1 MKNQKELDMD
11 NQKILFFSMPKT
23 SSTSWN
29 KALSEAKLA
38 YSYSHNKRL
47 PNWID
52 PKDFENID
60 EYWAF
65 TFMRNPIDRF
75 ISAFNYL
82 KKGGLTQAD
91 KIESIF
97 LIDKKYENDISG
109 WVIDVLDKNPIV
121 LNQLHFR
128 PQHAWIFNND
138 NTNFNIF
145 KYEDQRDAID
155 QVSSIA
161 GINLTIP
168 FLNKTGSKNS
178 ELSEEALNILKR
190 IYQKDIDI
198 WQSL

>member
-1 MKNQKELDMD
+1 
-11 NQKILFFSMPKT
+11 
-23 SSTSWN
+23 
-29 KALSEAKLA
+29 
-38 YSYSHNKRL
+38 
-47 PNWID
+47 
-52 PKDFENID
+52 
-60 EYWAF
+60 
-65 TFMRNPIDRF
+65 
-75 ISAFNYL
+75 
-82 KKGGLTQAD
+82 
-91 KIESIF
+91 
-97 LIDKKYENDISG
+97 
-109 WVIDVLDKNPIV
+109 V